1 MLVSRLGEQEVC
13 GDNRDKI
20 RGIKKKEL
28 QRFIE
33 LGNDLQMES
42 KKLFNKKCNFYN
54 RGFCS
59 KGNQCVFLHP
69 LRLCRSIL
77 EGNICEDAQCEDR
90 HPFECRKYRTKRG
103 CSWGSKCEFLHTDA
117 DNIDN
122 ERESDN
128 RGDVVTDL
136 ELEIGR
142 GGFGF
147 DILEKDSRVEA
158 HKEPLEVGNSEVI
171 DEREMSIMH
180 REGLEDESDG
190 FLLLE
195 KAIADGKELDNDLLD
210 KILESMEKGEEP
222 KEEKK
227 AKEKKVK
234 ENKVKEKK
242 VKEKKVKK
250 ASGKA
255 CKKHL
260 TD

>member
-1 MLVSRLGEQEVC
+1 M
-13 GDNRDKI
+13 
-20 RGIKKKEL
+20 
-28 QRFIE
+28 
-33 LGNDLQMES
+33 
-42 KKLFNKKCNFYN
+42 
-54 RGFCS
+54 
-59 KGNQCVFLHP
+59 
-69 LRLCRSIL
+69 
-77 EGNICEDAQCEDR
+77 
-90 HPFECRKYRTKRG
+90 
-103 CSWGSKCEFLHTDA
+103 
-117 DNIDN
+117 
-122 ERESDN
+122 
-128 RGDVVTDL
+128 
-136 ELEIGR
+136 EIGR

-158 HKEPLEVGNSEVI
+158 HKEPSEVGNSEVI
-171 DEREMSIMH
+171 DEKEMSIMH
-180 REGLEDESDG
+180 REVLEDESDG

-234 ENKVKEKK
+234 ENKVKERKF
-242 VKEKKVKK
+242 KEKKVKK

>member
-42 KKLFNKKCNFYN
+42 KKLFNKRCNFYN
-54 RGFCS
+54 RGFCN

-69 LRLCRSIL
+69 LRLCGSIF

-103 CSWGSKCEFLHTDA
+103 CSWGSKCEFLHTEA
-117 DNIDN
+117 HNIDN
-122 ERESDN
+122 ENESDN
-128 RGDVVTDL
+128 PGDVVKDS

-158 HKEPLEVGNSEVI
+158 HEEPSEVANG
-171 DEREMSIMH
+171 EVSE
-180 REGLEDESDG
+180 EKEVLEDESDG

-222 KEEKK
+222 KEDK
-227 AKEKKVK
+227 
-234 ENKVKEKK
+234 KVKEKK
-242 VKEKKVKK
+242 VKEKKVKEKKANEKKVKIKKVKK

-255 CKKHL
+255 CEKHL
-260 TD
+260 TN